1 MLATSAVA
9 SAGPT
14 PRMASS
20 RLLVSFDVLSHD
32 AAIKG
37 QDLGFQCQQL
47 SPKSSHAG
55 PGYLGEPSVV
65 GIGNNFE
72 QLLDT
77 IAPDRCD
84 DPELGQ
90 LRTNGID
97 DRRLLANEQM
107 PRPMKRQTALLL
119 GGLGR
124 HKPHVWSPYRFTNRF
139 CVSCVVLMPFDKA

>member
-47 SPKSSHAG
+47 SPKSRHAG

-77 IAPDRCD
+77 IAPDGATIPNSANCARM
-84 DPELGQ
+84 ELMIAVCW
-90 LRTNGID
+90 RMNKC
-97 DRRLLANEQM
+97 RVR
-107 PRPMKRQTALLL
+107 
-119 GGLGR
+119 
-124 HKPHVWSPYRFTNRF
+124 
-139 CVSCVVLMPFDKA
+139 